1 MFLVNCGSFLNLSHN
16 AVLYCIIIII
26 ILTTFKY
33 FFDFHLFEWEK
44 EIGKLLLEP
53 FPNSNSRSQFRENL
67 HL

>member
-1 MFLVNCGSFLNLSHN
+1 MICGSFLNLSHN
-16 AVLYCIIIII
+16 AVLYFIIIIIII

-53 FPNSNSRSQFRENL
+53 FPNSNSRSQFHENL